1 MGNYSYTDLGA
12 AVAPDGSQVRVTG
25 LHHPAEDDR
34 PAQYELVVEGYAQF
48 DLADPAQRA
57 QVETLIAALQVAV
70 ANGESVGWCGSVP
83 GEVTVKRPAVVE
95 WTAHTSGGNRVQVTN
110 E

>member
-1 MGNYSYTDLGA
+1 MGNYSYTDLGMIA
-12 AVAPDGSQVRVTG
+12 DDTMGVARVRG
-25 LHHPAEDDR
+25 LHHPADDDR
-34 PAQYELVVEGYAQF
+34 GAQYEVRIDASVQL
-48 DLADPAQRA
+48 DLTDPAQRA

-70 ANGESVGWCGSVP
+70 ANGESVGWCGSMP